1 MVTPSGIP
9 STPSEKRFVDFVPLV
24 AGGSVERVE
33 LQVYARSV
41 KDISSAVDKMKKFI
55 QNNIKLKR
63 KEHKKLIN
71 VVLEHWDEI
80 TRLANDYELTITCE
94 NTTTVSIEGLFSK
107 VVEAHDKLT
116 ELVIQYTDKERML
129 NQRSYIAQ
137 NVQWYYYNDLSGKQV
152 AYDAQLNGTIEVAR
166 MNGETVVEIFENDG
180 QQYDVEFT
188 QMVARN
194 KKNGRTKMLTR
205 KVIGSPTGPGK
216 LNKLIYNQRDAG

>member
-1 MVTPSGIP
+1 MVTPSGRP
-9 STPSEKRFVDFVPLV
+9 STPSEKPFVPLV

-63 KEHKKLIN
+63 KEHKKLIY

-80 TRLANDYELTITCE
+80 TRLANDYGLTITCE

-116 ELVIQYTDKERML
+116 ELVSQYTDKERML
-129 NQRSYIAQ
+129 NQLSYIAQ
-137 NVQWYYYNDLSGKQV
+137 NVQWYYYNDFSGKQV
-152 AYDAQLNGTIEVAR
+152 AYDAQLNGTIEVAS

-194 KKNGRTKMLTR
+194 NKNGRTKMLTR
-205 KVIGSPTGPGK
+205 KLIGPPTGPGK
-216 LNKLIYNQRDAG
+216 LNKLIYCNQQDAG